1 MIPNTHLSHYP
12 GTNVLDNIIIN
23 YSIYDMNIVYVC
35 TYTIHKSDSTNTKL
49 CLVIQSMS
57 FNSCTQQENKPRHY
71 VKLIRLGFD
80 GWVTSQH
87 PAPLRV
93 PHIIPGKRSWRVVGP
108 GRWERKGR
116 GQIQHSG
123 VLRWELLL
131 LDIVGSFYRG
141 LERRV
146 QFIGHT
152 GNSGWCFFGEIT
164 ITRDHI
170 GLRRWL

>member
-1 MIPNTHLSHYP
+1 MIPKTHLSDYL

-35 TYTIHKSDSTNTKL
+35 TYTIHKSDSTDTKL
-49 CLVIQSMS
+49 CLVIQFMS
-57 FNSCTQQENKPRHY
+57 FNSCTQQEKKPRHY

-87 PAPLRV
+87 PALLRV
-93 PHIIPGKRSWRVVGP
+93 PHTWEAKLAGGRSREVGANRQGPDAAQRRTALRVAAAG
-108 GRWERKGR
+108 
-116 GQIQHSG
+116 HC
-123 VLRWELLL
+123 WELLL
-131 LDIVGSFYRG
+131 G

-146 QFIGHT
+146 QFIVHT
-152 GNSGWCFFGEIT
+152 GSSGWCFFGERT

-170 GLRRWL
+170 GLCRWL